1 MHRLALIGL
10 LLVAIPP
17 AGRAAAPASAVT
29 AGSPRVHDGAEAPW
43 TLCFEDRDIL
53 PWRTRTGT
61 GRNIDLLEAASR
73 QTGLRF
79 RYVALPWRR
88 CQSEVASGAIDGLFA
103 ISHSAERE
111 WLWVYPRGEPD
122 RTTFRMFQD
131 GYVLVHRAGDTV
143 AVVEGRVVGVKGRI
157 GAQPGYSVVADLLRQ
172 GVEVDEGSPEPARI
186 VRKLAE
192 GRIGAAALGMSAW
205 RDLQAQAEHPAGDV
219 DLVAQPLFIKDYH
232 LVISHQRYARS
243 PQAALA
249 LWSAIA
255 EQRERLAPTAAD
267 PSAPATPDTER
278 TGSRRAD

>member
-1 MHRLALIGL
+1 MPRVAVIA
-10 LLVAIPP
+10 LLVV
-17 AGRAAAPASAVT
+17 ASAPGGL
-29 AGSPRVHDGAEAPW
+29 AASPAPPEDGGEAPW

-53 PWRTRTGT
+53 PWRTRAGT

-88 CQSEVASGAIDGLFA
+88 CMSDVASGEIDGLFA
-103 ISHSAERE
+103 ISHSVERE
-111 WLWVYPRGEPD
+111 QLWVYPPAGPD
-122 RTTFRMFQD
+122 RTKFRMFED

-143 AVVEGRVVGVKGRI
+143 AVVDGRVVGLRGSI
-157 GAQPGYSVVADLLRQ
+157 GAQPGYSVVGDLRQ
-172 GVEVDEGSPEPARI
+172 QGVDVDEGTPEPARI
-186 VRKLAE
+186 IRKLAE
-192 GRIGAAALGMSAW
+192 GRIGAAALGTSAW
-205 RDLQAQAEHPAGDV
+205 RDLQAHAEQPLADV

-255 EQRERLAPTAAD
+255 DQRERLAPAAD
-267 PSAPATPDTER
+267 PSAPATPDTAR